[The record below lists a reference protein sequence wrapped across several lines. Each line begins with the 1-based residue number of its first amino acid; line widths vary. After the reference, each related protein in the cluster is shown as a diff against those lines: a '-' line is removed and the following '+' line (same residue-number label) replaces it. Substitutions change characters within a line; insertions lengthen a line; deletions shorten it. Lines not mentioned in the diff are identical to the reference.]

1 MNAKRVLVTGAR
13 GYFGPWVVRE
23 LHRHGYHV
31 VAADARAIGDDAPA
45 GVEPLRFGLYDHMQL
60 AAALD
65 GCSGVVHLAAYPSP
79 GGRRPELVFRNNT
92 GATASVL
99 EAAVRAGVTAAV
111 VASSTSIFGLTYAPR
126 ALSPR
131 YVPIDEDHPLELL
144 DPYAL
149 AKAAD
154 EMTALSVHRRTGMAV
169 LALRFHW
176 IAPFEDAVDRA
187 RELRGDPAGA
197 VAELWGYVDARDA
210 ARATRLA
217 LERSD
222 VGFAILNITAGD
234 TLASEPTAQLVR
246 RYHPTTEIRR
256 GASGFRSAWSSSRAR
271 RVIGYEPEHTWR
283 PQRDRR
289 SIV

>member
-23 LHRHGYHV
+23 LHQHGYHV

-45 GVEPLRFGLYDHMQL
+45 GVESLRFGLYDHRHL

-99 EAAVRAGVTAAV
+99 EAAARAGVSTAV

-126 ALSPR
+126 GLSPR

-149 AKAAD
+149 SKATD
-154 EMTALSVHRRTGMAV
+154 EMTALSVHRRTGMALLV
-169 LALRFHW
+169 LRFHW
-176 IAPFEDAVDRA
+176 IAPPEDAIDRA
-187 RELRGDPAGA
+187 RELKSDPADA
-197 VAELWGYVDARDA
+197 ASELWGYVDGRDA
-210 ARATRLA
+210 ARASRLA
-217 LERSD
+217 LERPE

-234 TLASEPTAQLVR
+234 TLASEPTAELVR
-246 RYHPTTEIRR
+246 RYHPSTEIRR
-256 GASGFRSAWSSSRAR
+256 GASGLRSAWSSGRAR
-271 RVIGYEPEHTWR
+271 RLIGYEPQYSWR
-283 PQRDRR
+283 LQREKR
-289 SIV
+289 SIA

>member
-23 LHRHGYHV
+23 LHQHGYHV

-45 GVEPLRFGLYDHMQL
+45 GVESLRFGLYDHRHL
-60 AAALD
+60 AAGLD

-79 GGRRPELVFRNNT
+79 RGRRPELVFRHNT

-99 EAAVRAGVTAAV
+99 EAAARAGVTTAV
-111 VASSTSIFGLTYAPR
+111 IASSTSIFGLTYAPR
-126 ALSPR
+126 GLSPR

-149 AKAAD
+149 SKATD
-154 EMTALSVHRRTGMAV
+154 EMTALSVHRRTGMAL

-176 IAPFEDAVDRA
+176 IAPPEDAIDRA
-187 RELRGDPAGA
+187 RELKSDPADA
-197 VAELWGYVDARDA
+197 ASELWGYVDARDA
-210 ARATRLA
+210 ARASRLA
-217 LERSD
+217 LERPE

-234 TLASEPTAQLVR
+234 TLASEPTAELVR
-246 RYHPTTEIRR
+246 RYHPSTEIRR
-256 GASGFRSAWSSSRAR
+256 GASGLRSAWSSGRAR
-271 RVIGYEPEHTWR
+271 RLIGYEPQYSWR
-283 PQRDRR
+283 PQREKR
-289 SIV
+289 SIA

>member
-23 LHRHGYHV
+23 LHQHGYHV

-99 EAAVRAGVTAAV
+99 EAAARAGVTTAV
-111 VASSTSIFGLTYAPR
+111 VASSTSIFGLTYAPH

-149 AKAAD
+149 TPSTVRESSGAN
-154 EMTALSVHRRTGMAV
+154 RRAPWRSCGAMSMRATLLER
-169 LALRFHW
+169 LALLSSDPMSVLRSSTSPP
-176 IAPFEDAVDRA
+176 ATRSRRNRPRSSYAVITPRP
-187 RELRGDPAGA
+187 RS
-197 VAELWGYVDARDA
+197 VA
-210 ARATRLA
+210 ARA
-217 LERSD
+217 D
-222 VGFAILNITAGD
+222 
-234 TLASEPTAQLVR
+234 SEAP
-246 RYHPTTEIRR
+246 
-256 GASGFRSAWSSSRAR
+256 G
-271 RVIGYEPEHTWR
+271 R
-283 PQRDRR
+283 PAAP
-289 SIV
+289 VA